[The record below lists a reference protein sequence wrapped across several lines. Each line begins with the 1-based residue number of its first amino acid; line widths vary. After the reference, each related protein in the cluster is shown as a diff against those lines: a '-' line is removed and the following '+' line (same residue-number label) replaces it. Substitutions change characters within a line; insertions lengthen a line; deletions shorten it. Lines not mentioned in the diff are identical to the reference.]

1 MFKGGFKVT
10 RDEVRFSCRDC
21 RDCRDRRVLLVPL
34 LRRRLTEFNQVVCF
48 TNLLRFFP
56 RWQVQI
62 LYDLAARNGSGQSR
76 RATHPSTTPPG
87 TRAAAAAAA
96 IRETVPALVASEDT
110 SRALKRLAQQAGDKM
125 AAAASKTDFKEA
137 ALWRD
142 RRDALLSTMRQLKGI
157 GAGQEP
163 AGSGDEV
170 LATA

>member
-10 RDEVRFSCRDC
+10 PEKVRFSCREC
-21 RDCRDRRVLLVPL
+21 RVHCRVLLVSL
-34 LRRRLTEFNQVVCF
+34 LRRRLTEINQVACF
-48 TNLLRFFP
+48 TNLLRFCP

-76 RATHPSTTPPG
+76 RATQPSTTPPG
-87 TRAAAAAAA
+87 TRTAAAV
-96 IRETVPALVASEDT
+96 RETVPALVASEGT
-110 SRALKRLAQQAGDKM
+110 SRALKRLAQQAADKM

-163 AGSGDEV
+163 AGNKDEV
-170 LATA
+170 LATV